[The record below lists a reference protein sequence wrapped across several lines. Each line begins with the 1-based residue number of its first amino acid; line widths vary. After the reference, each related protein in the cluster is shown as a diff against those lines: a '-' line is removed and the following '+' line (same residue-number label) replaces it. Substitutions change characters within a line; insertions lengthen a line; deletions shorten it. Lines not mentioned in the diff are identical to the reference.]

1 MGTPDFAVP
10 TLKAIHASPHQLVA
24 VVTIPDRPSGR
35 GLKTHPSEVK
45 VAATELGYPIL
56 QPDSLKTSEFVGHI
70 KDCFPDIIV
79 VVAFQI
85 LPPSVY
91 EIPKFGAVNVHASLL
106 PKYRG
111 AAPIHRAILNGE
123 TETGVTTFQIAK
135 KVDTGGVLL
144 QKKTTIGNNETCGE
158 LWKKLSLLGAEL
170 IIPTLDGL
178 DSDAILI
185 IAQDNSNATSARKI
199 DKSEYLIHWNLTSEK
214 IHNQIRAFSPQP
226 GAYTFLGD
234 QRVKLFDSEIVSEEG
249 YQLAP
254 GKIESQKNVFHIGT
268 GNGVIAIRSIQISG
282 KQRMSISQ
290 FLNGYTVEEGQD
302 FHE

>member
-56 QPDSLKTSEFVGHI
+56 QPDSLKTPELAGHI

-123 TETGVTTFQIAK
+123 TETGVTTFQIVK

-144 QKKTTIGNNETCGE
+144 QEKTAIGNNETCGE
-158 LWKKLSLLGAEL
+158 LWKKLSVLGAEL

-178 DSDAILI
+178 DSGALLTR
-185 IAQDNSNATSARKI
+185 AQDNSNATSARKI
-199 DKSEYLIHWNLTSEK
+199 DKSEYSIHWSLTSER

-234 QRVKLFDSEIVSEEG
+234 QRVKLFDSEIVSEVG

>member
-1 MGTPDFAVP
+1 MRVVFMGTPDFAVP

-144 QKKTTIGNNETCGE
+144 QKKQRLVIMKPVVNYG
-158 LWKKLSLLGAEL
+158 
-170 IIPTLDGL
+170 
-178 DSDAILI
+178 
-185 IAQDNSNATSARKI
+185 
-199 DKSEYLIHWNLTSEK
+199 KSYHC
-214 IHNQIRAFSPQP
+214 
-226 GAYTFLGD
+226 
-234 QRVKLFDSEIVSEEG
+234 
-249 YQLAP
+249 
-254 GKIESQKNVFHIGT
+254 
-268 GNGVIAIRSIQISG
+268 
-282 KQRMSISQ
+282 
-290 FLNGYTVEEGQD
+290 
-302 FHE
+302 